1 MPIKTDEQL
10 DMQSLHRARERWIKS
25 RTSLVNQI
33 RGLLLERGIT
43 IRKGRRHAEAMLS
56 VLLEDAEANLSGTLR
71 RLLAQLMSE
80 LRQLASQIADI
91 DATIMHGANEHEAC
105 QRLMAIPGIGPI
117 TATAMVS
124 AIGNGAEF
132 RKARSFSAWLGLVPG
147 EYSTGGKQ
155 KLLGI
160 SKRGNGYL
168 RKLLVHGARA
178 ILQCREKQSP
188 GLSAW
193 LGKLVARAHPN
204 IVTIALANKMARM
217 SWAWLTRGETYRP
230 PLLSQPAAAA

>member
-1 MPIKTDEQL
+1 VPIKTDEQL

-124 AIGNGAEF
+124 QSPELFRLARAGAGRVFHRRQAEAS
-132 RKARSFSAWLGLVPG
+132 RDQQAREWLFAQASGAWSARHIAMPG
-147 EYSTGGKQ
+147 ETVPR
-155 KLLGI
+155 
-160 SKRGNGYL
+160 SKC
-168 RKLLVHGARA
+168 LVGEAGSAGTSQHRHHCSGQQDGSHGMR
-178 ILQCREKQSP
+178 
-188 GLSAW
+188 
-193 LGKLVARAHPN
+193 V
-204 IVTIALANKMARM
+204 VD
-217 SWAWLTRGETYRP
+217 SW
-230 PLLSQPAAAA
+230 